1 MRTTAAVATVLA
13 VTGAALAWAP
23 AASATTT
30 ECVTQPLGTAGLYAE
45 FVEKDSTRHSDSEGA
60 VAVGG
65 DARFGDPKQ
74 PSGFS
79 VGHKLTGAD
88 LAKLPGGHSLVVG
101 GTLYANQVVLDH
113 GSGVAGKVVDL
124 STPGQGFG
132 VDGGKVKEGASPA
145 SPVDFAKEFTRLRA
159 LSTGWAGI
167 EPNGTVAGS
176 GDGLFLTGGDPK
188 LNVFAVNAADLEK
201 ARAITLKVPV
211 GSSTL
216 VNVLGASYDM
226 NKSATYGVYYQ
237 GADGTAPVIDD
248 YALASDGFRQ
258 IRSQLLW
265 NFPQAESVKKN
276 YTSWPG
282 TILAPNAAVEMGG
295 KNIGPGHVN
304 GSVIA
309 ESLDTVP
316 GAETHRMNF
325 SGCLPKETKPGPVVT
340 PETPAPIETPVPTPP
355 ATPSATPETTP
366 GEGGSTPTAPTT
378 SAAPTAPQESASPS
392 TPAGP
397 GETTTAPAATSTAA
411 PSATPEGDLATTG
424 SAIGPGTIGAAVA
437 AVLVGGGFLAFAKRR
452 RRAS

>member
-23 AASATTT
+23 AASAAGSATTA
-30 ECVTQPLGTAGLYAE
+30 ECVTRPLGTAGLYAE

-74 PSGFS
+74 SSGFS
-79 VGHKLTGAD
+79 IGHELTGAD
-88 LAKLPGGHSLVVG
+88 LAALPGGHSLVVG

-113 GSGVAGKVVDL
+113 GTGTAGKVVDL

-132 VDGGKVKEGASPA
+132 VDGGKVKEGASP
-145 SPVDFAKEFTRLRA
+145 VDFAKEFTELRA
-159 LSTGWAGI
+159 LSTGWAGV
-167 EPNGTVAGS
+167 EPNGTAAGS
-176 GDGLFLTGGDPK
+176 GDGLFLTGTDPE

-201 ARAITLKVPV
+201 VRAITFKVPV

-248 YALASDGFRQ
+248 YALASEDFRQ

-265 NFPQAESVKKN
+265 NFPQAESVRKN

-282 TILAPNAAVEMGG
+282 TILAPNATVEMGG
-295 KNIGPGHVN
+295 KGIGPGHVN

-309 ESLDTVP
+309 EELLTVP
-316 GAETHRMNF
+316 GAETHQMNF
-325 SGCLPKETKPGPVVT
+325 AGCLPGGTKPGPVVT
-340 PETPAPIETPVPTPP
+340 PETPTPTETPVPTPP
-355 ATPSATPETTP
+355 ATPETTPETTP
-366 GEGGSTPTAPTT
+366 ESTPGKDGSTPTAPTV
-378 SAAPTAPQESASPS
+378 PQEAASPS
-392 TPAGP
+392 TPAAP
-397 GETTTAPAATSTAA
+397 GETATAPAGTPAPA

-424 SAIGPGTIGAAVA
+424 SAIGPGVIGAAIA

>member
-23 AASATTT
+23 AASAAGSATTA
-30 ECVTQPLGTAGLYAE
+30 ECVTRPLGTAGLYAE

-65 DARFGDPKQ
+65 DATFGDPKQ
-74 PSGFS
+74 RSGFS

-113 GSGVAGKVVDL
+113 GTGVAGKVVDR

-132 VDGGKVKEGASPA
+132 VDGGKVTEGA
-145 SPVDFAKEFTRLRA
+145 SPVDFAKEFTKLRA
-159 LSTGWAGI
+159 LSAGWAGV
-167 EPNGTVAGS
+167 EPTGEVAAS
-176 GDGLFLTGGDPK
+176 GDGLFLTGTDEK
-188 LNVFAVNAADLEK
+188 LNVFAVHASDLEK
-201 ARAITLKVPV
+201 AGAISVKVPA

-216 VNVLGASYDM
+216 VNVLGTSYDM
-226 NKSATYGVYYQ
+226 QAKPTYGVWLWDERA
-237 GADGTAPVIDD
+237 GAFVQDD
-248 YALASDGFRQ
+248 YDSGSAAFKQ
-258 IRSQLLW
+258 VRSQLLW
-265 NFPQAESVKKN
+265 NFPQAETVKKN
-276 YTSWPG
+276 YSSWPG
-282 TILAPNAAVEMGG
+282 TILAPHAAVSMGG
-295 KNIGPGHVN
+295 TGYGPGHVN

-316 GAETHRMNF
+316 GAETHQMNF
-325 SGCLPKETKPGPVVT
+325 AGCLPEETNPGPVVT
-340 PETPAPIETPVPTPP
+340 PEAPKPTETPVPTP
-355 ATPSATPETTP
+355 STTP
-366 GEGGSTPTAPTT
+366 GEGGSTPTATATSTATPT
-378 SAAPTAPQESASPS
+378 SPEESASPS
-392 TPAGP
+392 APTTP
-397 GETTTAPAATSTAA
+397 GEATTAPAATPTAA

-424 SAIGPGTIGAAVA
+424 SAIGPGAIGAAVA